1 MNNDF
6 RQRVFLPIMLP
17 VGVIVGFFGFA
28 WMLSRVLLAVEA
40 GASTAIAI
48 GLAAYVLAIA
58 GLVASRPRIT
68 SRALAVG
75 VTLGVVAIVAAG
87 TLAAAAGMR
96 EIHHEEEAAAG
107 EEGQESG
114 DPAAAP
120 GGEAAAENAAPPE
133 DALHFTAID
142 IDFTE
147 APPETVPA
155 GEKTLTLVNE
165 GQAIHNVT
173 IPALGD
179 NPVVE
184 AGGGETA
191 EEIVTLEPGTYEFFC
206 SVPGHEALMNGE
218 FTVE

>member
-17 VGVIVGFFGFA
+17 VGVIIGFFGFA

-48 GLAAYVLAIA
+48 GLAAYILAITA
-58 GLVASRPRIT
+58 LIAARPRIT

-75 VTLGVVAIVAAG
+75 VTLGVIAIVAAG
-87 TLAAAAGMR
+87 TLSAAAGMR
-96 EIHHEEEAAAG
+96 EIEHEAEVA
-107 EEGQESG
+107 QESG
-114 DPAAAP
+114 DPAAQP
-120 GGEAAAENAAPPE
+120 GGEQPAESAAPPE
-133 DALHFTAID
+133 DALQFTAID
-142 IDFTE
+142 IEFSET
-147 APPETVPA
+147 PPETVPA

-165 GQAIHNVT
+165 GQSIHNVT

-179 NPVVE
+179 APIVE

-191 EEIVTLEPGTYEFFC
+191 EEVVTLEPGTYEYLC
-206 SVPGHEALMNGE
+206 SVPGHEALMNGT